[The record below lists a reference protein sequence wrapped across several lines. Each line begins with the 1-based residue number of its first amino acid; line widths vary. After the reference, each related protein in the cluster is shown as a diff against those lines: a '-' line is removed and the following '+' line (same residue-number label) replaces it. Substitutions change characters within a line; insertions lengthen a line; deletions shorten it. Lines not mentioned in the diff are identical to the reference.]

1 MEITERY
8 SKEESKVDEYKK
20 LIERFNFTFSDKIE
34 YTLDRQT
41 FFKPFCLINY
51 SKPRLVTI
59 VYDDDIVVLTDVS

>member
-8 SKEESKVDEYKK
+8 IKEPSKEGEYRK
-20 LIERFNFTFSDKIE
+20 LSERFNFTFSDKIE

>member
-1 MEITERY
+1 MENTERY
-8 SKEESKVDEYKK
+8 KEPSKTDEYKK
-20 LIERFNFTFSDKIE
+20 LVERFNFTLSDKIE
-34 YTLDRQT
+34 YVLDRQT

>member
-1 MEITERY
+1 MENTERY
-8 SKEESKVDEYKK
+8 NKEQSKTDEYKK
-20 LIERFNFTFSDKIE
+20 LVKRFNFTFSDKIE
-34 YTLDRQT
+34 YVLDRQT

>member
-1 MEITERY
+1 MENTERY
-8 SKEESKVDEYKK
+8 NKEQSKTYEYKK

-34 YTLDRQT
+34 YVLDRQT
-41 FFKPFCLINY
+41 FYKPFCLINY

>member
-1 MEITERY
+1 MENTERY
-8 SKEESKVDEYKK
+8 NKEQSKTYEYKK

-41 FFKPFCLINY
+41 FYRPFCLINY

>member
-8 SKEESKVDEYKK
+8 IKEPSKEGEYRK
-20 LIERFNFTFSDKIE
+20 LSERFNFTFSDKIE

-59 VYDDDIVVLTDVS
+59 GYDDDIVVLTDVS

>member
-1 MEITERY
+1 MENTERY
-8 SKEESKVDEYKK
+8 NKEQSKTDEYKK
-20 LIERFNFTFSDKIE
+20 LIERFNFTLSDKIE
-34 YTLDRQT
+34 YVLDRQT

>member
-1 MEITERY
+1 MENIERY
-8 SKEESKVDEYKK
+8 SKEQSKTDEYKK
-20 LIERFNFTFSDKIE
+20 LIERFNFTLSDKIE

>member
-1 MEITERY
+1 MENTERY
-8 SKEESKVDEYKK
+8 NKEQSKTDEYKK
-20 LIERFNFTFSDKIE
+20 LVERFNFTFSDKFE
-34 YTLDRQT
+34 YVLDHQT

>member
-1 MEITERY
+1 MEDTERY
-8 SKEESKVDEYKK
+8 NKEQSKTDEYKK
-20 LIERFNFTFSDKIE
+20 LIERFNFTLSDKIE

-41 FFKPFCLINY
+41 FYKPFCLINY

>member
-1 MEITERY
+1 MENTERY
-8 SKEESKVDEYKK
+8 NKEESKVDEYTK
-20 LIERFNFTFSDKIE
+20 LIARFNFTFSDKIE

-59 VYDDDIVVLTDVS
+59 VYDDIVVLTDVS

>member
-1 MEITERY
+1 MENNERY
-8 SKEESKVDEYKK
+8 NTEESKADEYKK
-20 LIERFNFTFSDKIE
+20 LIERFNFTLSDKIE

>member
-1 MEITERY
+1 MENTERY
-8 SKEESKVDEYKK
+8 IKEPSKEGEYRK
-20 LIERFNFTFSDKIE
+20 LIERFNFTFFDKIE
-34 YTLDRQT
+34 YVLDRQT

>member
-1 MEITERY
+1 MENTERY
-8 SKEESKVDEYKK
+8 SKEPSKADEYKK
-20 LIERFNFTFSDKIE
+20 LIERFNFTLSDKIE
-34 YTLDRQT
+34 YVLDSQT

>member
-1 MEITERY
+1 MENTERY
-8 SKEESKVDEYKK
+8 NKEPSKADEYKK
-20 LIERFNFTFSDKIE
+20 LVKRFNFTFSDKIE
-34 YTLDRQT
+34 YPLDRQT

>member
-1 MEITERY
+1 MENTERY
-8 SKEESKVDEYKK
+8 NKEPSKADEYKK
-20 LIERFNFTFSDKIE
+20 LVERFNFTLSDKIE
-34 YTLDRQT
+34 YVFDRQT

>member
-1 MEITERY
+1 MENTERY
-8 SKEESKVDEYKK
+8 TKEQSKTDEYKK

-34 YTLDRQT
+34 YVLDRQT

-59 VYDDDIVVLTDVS
+59 VYDDDIVVLTDVF

>member
-1 MEITERY
+1 MENTERY
-8 SKEESKVDEYKK
+8 TKEQSKTDEYKK

-41 FFKPFCLINY
+41 FYKPFSLINY

>member
-1 MEITERY
+1 MENTERY
-8 SKEESKVDEYKK
+8 NKEPSKADEYKK
-20 LIERFNFTFSDKIE
+20 LIERFNFTLSDKIE

-41 FFKPFCLINY
+41 FSKPFCLINY

>member
-1 MEITERY
+1 MENTERY
-8 SKEESKVDEYKK
+8 NKEQSKTYEYNK

-34 YTLDRQT
+34 YTIDRQT
-41 FFKPFCLINY
+41 FSKPFCLINY